1 MPKIYANRG
10 LSNSTTLQSTP
21 PMTCPFGELRVV
33 NRTPIIDLKSTFGI
47 SLLRDNVIQTTG
59 GTVVGSTTTNT
70 GEFMLATT
78 ATKNSQAALQSNE
91 RGSYQSGYGMEVG
104 IGMRISVAPPA
115 GVVIRWGHFDTI
127 NGYYYQWDSVNKLSC
142 NVLKNSVV
150 TAQAVQSAFNTDVL
164 DGTGPSGMTLDMT
177 RGIIFHITF
186 SWYGFG
192 SIHFS
197 MIVTDDLGNQQ
208 IVPIHQIS
216 VPYGTSTA
224 SPHQPVRV
232 DMTNVSGNTAA
243 SNVYVG
249 GRQMSIIGQFKPTTR
264 ITAVAQQSKNYNTT
278 VTYMI
283 AFRKKA
289 AYLGFK
295 VLMSGVDLAVP
306 NNTFCFV
313 NTMCTI
319 TGGTWVAPP
328 STLSTETAIEVNSNF
343 SSVNAVGTQVFSALS
358 GPYTTVGSIFD
369 AVALTDND
377 IMVLSLQALGGV
389 GTQTLNGLIIRLT
402 ELW

>member
-21 PMTCPFGELRVV
+21 QMTCPFGELRVV
-33 NRTPIIDLKSTFGI
+33 HRTPIIDLKSTFGI
-47 SLLRDNVIQTTG
+47 SLLRDTVVQTSG

-70 GEFMLATT
+70 GEFMLSTT
-78 ATKNSQAALQSNE
+78 ATVGSQAALQSNE

-104 IGMRISVAPPA
+104 IGLRISVAPPA
-115 GVVIRWGHFDTI
+115 GVVVKWGHFDTT

-142 NVLKNSVV
+142 NVLKNSSV
-150 TAQAVQSAFNTDVL
+150 TQVIQSAFNIDLL
-164 DGTGPSGMTLDMT
+164 DGTGPSGITLDMS
-177 RGIIFHITF
+177 RGMIFHITL
-186 SWYGFG
+186 SWYGYG
-192 SIHFS
+192 AVIYS
-197 MIVTDDLGNQQ
+197 MIITDNVGNQQ

-216 VPYGTSTA
+216 VPFGTSTA

-232 DMTNVSGNTAA
+232 DMTNVSGNTVA

-249 GRQMSIIGQFKPTTR
+249 GRQMSIVGMLKPVSR
-264 ITAVAQQSKNYNTT
+264 ITAVILQNKNYTST

-295 VLMSGVDLAVP
+295 VLMSGVDIAVP
-306 NNTFCFV
+306 NVTFSFI
-313 NTMCTI
+313 NTMCTV
-319 TGGTWVAPP
+319 TGGTWVAPTN
-328 STLSTETAIEVNSNF
+328 TLSTETAIEVNSSF
-343 SSVNAVGTQVFSALS
+343 TGIAAVGTQVFSALAS
-358 GPYTTVGSIFD
+358 PYATVGAEFD

-377 IMVLSLQALGGV
+377 IMVLSLQAVAGN
-389 GTQTLNGLIIRLT
+389 GTQTLNGLIVRLT